1 MAQKAKP
8 GEKTILQAL
17 SEIAGYEDIRTSE
30 DLGKLSESG
39 IFSEWVLPAI
49 TGASAETEEY
59 QPGALDLALTIPVL
73 GGSVK
78 TGFKLAKQVGK
89 KLSKIY
95 KGSVRPRVFPQK
107 DELLRVNDE
116 VASMGDEISSMEE
129 QLRGWDAAVPEGSRS
144 EAAEEFFRNNPNL
157 SFDPSQVG
165 RTPRA
170 YQTGDYARQAATPI
184 RTADEVAE
192 SIVSEYGFSSNVSWN
207 NAQDIVSDIGE
218 EGWVQFQNEISS
230 MPMSERN
237 LFFDNFIAKYKTA
250 GQLTGQDA
258 AVAYKARRFTSK
270 MSDEVM
276 TIDRGRHGTIKYTS
290 TTPRKGTSNIELEW
304 EAPGKSWESA
314 NLKFSIKSKVDEAGN
329 AFEEISGI
337 GFFGHPLY
345 SGRLLNELLNKI
357 PNNAVINESSLT
369 YDSLYLLLRQAIK
382 KNAKIVFHKTNPKN
396 PSPYSKRRKQS
407 SGASS
412 VSGWSHKFE
421 NAQKLFYSTGD
432 PKHIDRAVDEIMD
445 EFRGMIS
452 DYAKKNPERVV
463 GRPGLKA
470 IKEASGDY
478 LSVAPDPSEFTS
490 KGRFEYNFISIHK
503 MSAALAGVF
512 GYSNKEEFMK
522 FLSYDPESTE
532 SQIFDNEFSL

>member
-1 MAQKAKP
+1 MPQKARP
-8 GEKTILQAL
+8 GEPTLLELISGGKLRTA
-17 SEIAGYEDIRTSE
+17 EDIPE
-30 DLGKLSESG
+30 LSESE
-39 IFSEWVLPAI
+39 IFSEWILPAV

-59 QPGALDLALTIPVL
+59 QPGALDLALTIPVV

-78 TGFKLAKQVGK
+78 TGLKLAKQVGK

-95 KGSVRPRVFPQK
+95 KGSVRPKVFPQK
-107 DELLRVNDE
+107 DELLR
-116 VASMGDEISSMEE
+116 ASDEISSMEE

-230 MPMSERN
+230 MPLDQRN
-237 LFFDNFIAKYKTA
+237 LYFDNFIAKYKTA

-258 AVAYKARRFTSK
+258 AVAYKTRRFTSK
-270 MSDEVM
+270 MPDEVM
-276 TIDRGRHGTIKYTS
+276 TIDKGRHGELKYTS
-290 TTPRKGTSNIELEW
+290 TTPHKGTSDIELDW
-304 EAPGKSWESA
+304 NAPGKSWESA

-345 SGRLLNELLNKI
+345 AGRLMNELLDKI

-369 YDSLYLLLRQAIK
+369 YDSLYTLLRQSIK
-382 KNAKIVFHKTNPKN
+382 KNAKIVFHKTNPK
-396 PSPYSKRRKQS
+396 STASKRRKQS

-412 VSGWSHKFE
+412 VSGWSHKFH
-421 NAQKLFYSTGD
+421 NAQKLFKSTGD

-445 EFRGMIS
+445 EFRGMIG

-463 GRPGLKA
+463 GRPQIKA
-470 IKEASGDY
+470 IKESGGDY
-478 LSVAPDPSEFTS
+478 LSYAPDPSEFTD

-503 MSAALAGVF
+503 MTAALAGVF

-532 SQIFDNEFSL
+532 AQIFDNEFSL